1 MGTINKKI
9 EKEITFFMFES
20 LSSKTIDDLI
30 YFCSKYGNV
39 LMSKIKIDLNNNKP
53 TKIELG
59 INIGGSVMNRELKP
73 NLFYF
78 FRGNELHSVEN
89 VDDVVWW

>member
-9 EKEITFFMFES
+9 EKEITFFMFEN
-20 LSSKTIDDLI
+20 LTSKTLDDLI
-30 YFCSKYGNV
+30 DFCSKYDDV
-39 LMSKIKIDLNNNKP
+39 LMSNINIDLSNNKP
-53 TKIELG
+53 YKIELG

-78 FRGNELHSVEN
+78 FKGKELNSVEN
-89 VDDVVWW
+89 VDEVVWW

>member
-9 EKEITFFMFES
+9 EKEITFFTFEN
-20 LSSKTIDDLI
+20 LTSKTLDDLI
-30 YFCSKYGNV
+30 DFCSKYGEV
-39 LMSKIKIDLNNNKP
+39 LMSNINIDLNNNKP
-53 TKIELG
+53 YKIELG

-89 VDDVVWW
+89 VDEVVWW